1 MKNKSP
7 VSNPASRIPHPVRIL
22 LCNDDGIHAPG
33 LSVLHGAVKEFGELH
48 VIAPDVERSA
58 AGHAITLS
66 EPIKSTP
73 VEKNGELFGYGIGG
87 TPADCI
93 KLAVCAMLRDTPP
106 DLVLSGI
113 NLGSNTGISVIY
125 SGTVSAATEGVVLGI
140 PGVAFSLCTYVDPE
154 WEMAGRIVKEITQK
168 VIETPPPPG
177 VLLNVN
183 LPNLP
188 YEKLKGIRVTRMGR
202 SRFIE
207 EFHKRL
213 DPRGRTYYWLDGALE
228 VHDDGD
234 DIDIHAVRDGYV
246 SITPIHLDLT
256 AYDALETFRPW
267 ETEF

>member
-1 MKNKSP
+1 M
-7 VSNPASRIPHPVRIL
+7 RIL
-22 LCNDDGIHAPG
+22 ICNDDGIHAPG
-33 LSVLHGAVKEFGELH
+33 IAALHDAVKELGELH

-58 AGHAITLS
+58 AGHAITLAD
-66 EPIKSTP
+66 PIKSMP
-73 VEKNGELFGYGIGG
+73 VDKNGEFFGYGIGG

-93 KLAVCAMLRDTPP
+93 KLAVCAMMKDTPP
-106 DLVLSGI
+106 DMVLSGI

-140 PGVAFSLCTYVDPE
+140 PGIAFSLCTYTDPQ
-154 WEMAGRIVKEITQK
+154 WEMAGRVAKELTKKI
-168 VIETPPPPG
+168 IANPMPPN

-183 LPNLP
+183 MPNLP
-188 YEKLKGIRVTRMGR
+188 YDQLKGIKITRMGR

-207 EFHKRL
+207 KFHKRL

-234 DIDIHAVRDGYV
+234 DIDIHAVRDGYI

-256 AYDALETFRPW
+256 AYEHLKTFQGLEKTF
-267 ETEF
+267 

>member
-1 MKNKSP
+1 M
-7 VSNPASRIPHPVRIL
+7 RIL
-22 LCNDDGIHAPG
+22 ICNDDGIHAPG
-33 LSVLHGAVKEFGELH
+33 ISVLYSAVQEFGELH

-58 AGHAITLS
+58 AGHAITLAD
-66 EPIKSTP
+66 PIKSTP
-73 VEKNGELFGYGIGG
+73 VEKNGIFFGYAIGG

-93 KLAVCAMLRDTPP
+93 KLAVCAVLKDTPP

-140 PGVAFSLCTYVDPE
+140 PGIAFSLCTYTKPE
-154 WEMAGRIVKEITQK
+154 WEMAGRIARELTQK
-168 VIETPPPPG
+168 IIENPMPPN

-188 YEKLKGIRVTRMGR
+188 YEQLKGIKVTRMGR

-207 EFHKRL
+207 KFYKRL

-256 AYDALETFRPW
+256 AYDHLKTFQALEKTF
-267 ETEF
+267 

>member
-1 MKNKSP
+1 M
-7 VSNPASRIPHPVRIL
+7 RIL
-22 LCNDDGIHAPG
+22 ICNDDGIHAPG
-33 LSVLHGAVKEFGELH
+33 ISVLHGAAKEFGELH

-58 AGHAITLS
+58 AGHAITLAD
-66 EPIKSTP
+66 PIKSTP
-73 VEKNGELFGYGIGG
+73 VDKNGEFFGYGIGG

-93 KLAVCAMLRDTPP
+93 KLAVCAILKDTPP

-140 PGVAFSLCTYVDPE
+140 PGVAFSLCTYTNPE
-154 WEMAGRIVKEITQK
+154 WAMAGRIVKELTQK
-168 VIETPPPPG
+168 IIKNGMPPG

-188 YEKLKGIRVTRMGR
+188 YEQLKGIKITRMGR

-207 EFHKRL
+207 KFHKRL
-213 DPRGRTYYWLDGALE
+213 DPRGRTYYWLDGELE
-228 VHDDGD
+228 VHDDGSD
-234 DIDIHAVRDGYV
+234 VDIHAVRDGYV

-256 AYDALETFRPW
+256 AYDHLKTFQSLEKTF
-267 ETEF
+267 